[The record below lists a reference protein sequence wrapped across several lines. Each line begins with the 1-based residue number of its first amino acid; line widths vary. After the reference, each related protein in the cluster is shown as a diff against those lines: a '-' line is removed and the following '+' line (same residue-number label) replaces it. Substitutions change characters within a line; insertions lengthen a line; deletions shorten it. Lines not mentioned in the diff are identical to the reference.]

1 MSERSDESSSSSASS
16 RGRRGTRR
24 RQPVS
29 WSIVVPILIV
39 TCIAMLGAIYWVVRT
54 GKL

>member
-1 MSERSDESSSSSASS
+1 MSERSGESPAPTS
-16 RGRRGTRR
+16 RGTRQR
-24 RQPVS
+24 RPVS

-39 TCIAMLGAIYWVVRT
+39 TCVAMLGAIYWVVRT